1 MAKHITVLAFAL
13 LCASHALANDSA
25 GQTSTKK
32 TLITNTEIVVD
43 QGGQSIKRYLPNNHD
58 TESRLKQN
66 FDKRRSTRLT
76 KSHFPVVSEMLSVGK
91 IENDEAAQVK
101 YQVAMRPIFI
111 VGYDPV
117 SIKWLEDNKDMLIT
131 KDAIGLVVNV
141 GNQSEM
147 NELHQ
152 VLEGKVLMQ
161 PIPGDN
167 FAKELQIR
175 HYPFY
180 MDNQGVMR
188 E

>member
-1 MAKHITVLAFAL
+1 MAKHIIGLALAL
-13 LCASHALANDSA
+13 LFVSHTRADDSA
-25 GQTSTKK
+25 GQTSIKK
-32 TLITNTEIVVD
+32 TLITNTEVVVD
-43 QGGQSIKRYLPNNHD
+43 HGGQSIGHYLPNNHD
-58 TESRLKQN
+58 AESRLKEN
-66 FDKRRSTRLT
+66 FVKRRSTRLT
-76 KSHFPVVSEMLSVGK
+76 TTHFPVISKSLSVGK
-91 IENDEAAQVK
+91 VEDDEAAQVK

-117 SIKWLEDNKDMLIT
+117 SIKWLEDNKEMLIA
-131 KDAIGLVVNV
+131 KEAIGLVVNIAS
-141 GNQSEM
+141 QSEM
-147 NELHQ
+147 NELQ
-152 VLEGKVLMQ
+152 LLLDSKVLMQ